1 MRLYRYLFL
10 TLLAVFACT
19 TTHAK
24 IAVWAFTPQYDGL
37 QRQQG
42 DLFLFRMG
50 SKLGMVK
57 SDGTVVAQAQYDFIT
72 DFVEGYALLGIK
84 ENGKNRLLAIM
95 SANGNVEAELKTKHY
110 YLRSTRTSFFSE
122 EKLAVKNERD
132 KYGFINPSG
141 QEVIRCQFA
150 DALAFRDGWAP
161 VLDGQLMK
169 YIGNRYGQDKSH
181 VLAVDFNYGELSD
194 ASCFANGNAVV
205 AYNNKYA
212 LIDKYGKV
220 IRKIKESEFD
230 QLYRQNNASV
240 PTADK
245 GFSESSP
252 YHVSQGANGKLYITE
267 GQTVIASALI
277 DKIPTRYDDGYMV
290 VVKGGKYGLL
300 KVTDGTAVL
309 KYTVN
314 GGNSNELTKRKEG
327 IDETIMLSASLPH
340 NARFANIYFDSGDGK
355 YLDMKETLMR
365 RNNGQVRITPIV
377 SKGATSV
384 CIRGYIENDGI
395 FLSEF
400 EETFTINYPIVLR
413 VSQPGPDVIRADS
426 NKVASFSSTI
436 YNDSGKDVDVAYTWS
451 TGKKGAI
458 PIPAGE
464 SRTVR
469 ASKTVTSNHSETIT
483 ISVRAGGTSTSA
495 SRNIHFQTYF

>member
-24 IAVWAFTPQYDGL
+24 IAVWAFTPQYDEL
-37 QRQQG
+37 KRHHG

-50 SKLGMVK
+50 SKWGLVK

-72 DFVEGYALLGIK
+72 DFVEGYALLAIK
-84 ENGKNRLLAIM
+84 ENGKNRLLAIV
-95 SANGNVEAELKTKHY
+95 SANGNVVAEMKAKHY
-110 YLRSTRTSFFSE
+110 YLDRTPFFSE
-122 EKLAVKNERD
+122 EKLAVKNEQD

-141 QEVIRCQFA
+141 QEVVRCQFA

-161 VLDGQLMK
+161 VLDGRYMK

-212 LIDKYGKV
+212 LIDKDGKL

-314 GGNSNELTKRKEG
+314 GGDCNELTMGKNGNIVEAPKLSISLSDDQYASNIF
-327 IDETIMLSASLPH
+327 IDLGLGHFVNIQRDLLRLSNNELTLRPLFH
-340 NARFANIYFDSGDGK
+340 NGSNR
-355 YLDMKETLMR
+355 
-365 RNNGQVRITPIV
+365 
-377 SKGATSV
+377 V
-384 CIRGYIENDGI
+384 CVRGYIENNGI

-436 YNDSGKDVDVAYTWS
+436 YNDSGKDVDVVYTWS
-451 TGKKGAI
+451 TGKKGTI

-495 SRNIHFQTYF
+495 SRNIQFQTYF